1 MNEDLHLTNLF
12 IKFSNIFHIRNKKL
26 KKLPPSIT
34 NKYKSSTRI
43 EQNGRRKR
51 RYRVWFKI

>member
-1 MNEDLHLTNLF
+1 MNEDLHVTHPF

-34 NKYKSSTRI
+34 NKYKSSTRR

-51 RYRVWFKI
+51 RNRVC